1 MSMTPAEEAQRQWAV
16 LGARAAMDGVTPEE
30 IPSWLSQQPEI
41 LQLSEQTEEDSSP
54 APQLSNAERAAK
66 LADEILHT
74 PTTTSQAIE
83 LAKVYALLAI
93 HDRMPVSRTATTKKA
108 TS

>member
-1 MSMTPAEEAQRQWAV
+1 MTLKR
-16 LGARAAMDGVTPEE
+16 DPEE
-30 IPSWLSQQPEI
+30 QLSE
-41 LQLSEQTEEDSSP
+41 LQAAAAASEQTEEDSSP
-54 APQLSNAERAAK
+54 DPQLSNAERAAK

-93 HDRMPVSRTATTKKA
+93 HERMPVSRTATTKKA